1 MNRPVDLVPHTR
13 ASSSHRVVPHCAAG
27 PKAIV
32 DRALQ
37 RVKAG
42 DIILMHDIHPD
53 SIRAIPDLVA
63 GLQKKGM
70 ELVTVSELMRSRPNT
85 TAEARAR

>member
-1 MNRPVDLVPHTR
+1 MQ
-13 ASSSHRVVPHCAAG
+13 
-27 PKAIV
+27 K
-32 DRALQ
+32 
-37 RVKAG
+37 VKAG

-70 ELVTVSELMRSRPNT
+70 ELVTVSELIRSRVNA
-85 TAEARAR
+85 TAAAP

>member
-1 MNRPVDLVPHTR
+1 
-13 ASSSHRVVPHCAAG
+13 
-27 PKAIV
+27 V

-37 RVKAG
+37 KVKAG

-70 ELVTVSELMRSRPNT
+70 ELVTVSELIRSRVNA
-85 TAEARAR
+85 TAAAP

>member
-1 MNRPVDLVPHTR
+1 MFH
-13 ASSSHRVVPHCAAG
+13 VVCSPPLPLPPQLLLPSCTAG

-37 RVKAG
+37 KVKAG

-63 GLQKKGM
+63 GLQKKGL
-70 ELVTVSELMRSRPNT
+70 ELVTVSELIRSRVNA
-85 TAEARAR
+85 TAAP

>member
-1 MNRPVDLVPHTR
+1 MNAVF
-13 ASSSHRVVPHCAAG
+13 RVIHSPPLPLPPQLLLPSRTTG

-37 RVKAG
+37 KVKAG

-70 ELVTVSELMRSRPNT
+70 ELVTVSELIRSRVNA
-85 TAEARAR
+85 TAAAP